1 MHEFENDNPSI
12 ISKYVADPTNQFFA
26 IPTAS
31 PTRNYAVVAIGSS
44 ATFPNNLSAFAQ
56 FSTALGL
63 DNETYYGVVL
73 GLRKQ
78 F

>member
-12 ISKYVADPTNQFFA
+12 ISKYVADPTNAFFA

-31 PTRNYAVVAIGSS
+31 PTRDYAVIILGSS
-44 ATFPNNLSAFAQ
+44 AQFPNNLSGFLQ
-56 FSTALGL
+56 FSAAAGL
-63 DNETYYGVVL
+63 QNESNYGVVL